1 MKKTIILSILTILVI
16 FLSCQKDENKEEVIT
31 QEYTELRSGAKKIFY
46 DSTFTTFNKELA
58 AQSGYVPTQEIFGKD
73 STVNAVLTRIPG
85 APVYTL
91 DNTTCSD
98 YNIIINYTNGS
109 SDTLLDHR
117 ARYKGTNYTV
127 TPSIDFLKRNA
138 RKTTI
143 VETSGTETYF
153 DWWVTG
159 KERKRNLYFIKD
171 DNNPV
176 VKEFVQSTTTGQS
189 FVLKH
194 KFKK

>member
-1 MKKTIILSILTILVI
+1 MKKLIILSILTILVI
-16 FLSCQKDENKEEVIT
+16 FLSCQKDENKEEIIP
-31 QEYTELRSGAKKIFY
+31 QEYTELRNAKKIFY
-46 DSTFTTFNKELA
+46 DSTFSTSNKQLA
-58 AQSGYVPTQEIFGKD
+58 TQSGFLPTQEVFIKD
-73 STVNAVLTRIPG
+73 STLNAVLTRIPG
-85 APVYTL
+85 APIYTL

-176 VKEFVQSTTTGQS
+176 VKEFIQSTTTGQA